1 MRWSYEEMVVAQA
14 KLNPLT
20 RRQDRAD
27 EMIKEVAKDS
37 ADAGGKE
44 AAG

>member
-20 RRQDRAD
+20 RRQDRAQREID
-27 EMIKEVAKDS
+27 AIVA
-37 ADAGGKE
+37 E
-44 AAG
+44 ASTRSRRR